1 MAELEQ
7 SQTSPYTHAS
17 NPLFENR
24 ELITVK
30 GASEY
35 LSLSESQIRKLIA
48 RGQIP
53 YVQIGRSIR
62 LRVSAIKIWI
72 GKKEIIC
79 ATKNRS
85 N

>member
-1 MAELEQ
+1 MRKLEH
-7 SQTSPYTHAS
+7 SQTSPYIAAS
-17 NPLFENR
+17 NQLFENR

-53 YVQIGRSIR
+53 HVQIGRSIR

-72 GKKEIIC
+72 EKNEILC
-79 ATKNRS
+79 AKKNRS